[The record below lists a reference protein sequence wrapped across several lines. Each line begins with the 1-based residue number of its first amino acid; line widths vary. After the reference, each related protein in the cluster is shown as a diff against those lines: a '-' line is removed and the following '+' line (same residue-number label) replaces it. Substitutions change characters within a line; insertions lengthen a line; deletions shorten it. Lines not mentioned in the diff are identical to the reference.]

1 MTQGLGYVDPGYL
14 DAAARLVA
22 GGKRLSHER
31 MRIAPGAVV
40 LDVGCGPGTDTL
52 PLAELVGP
60 AGFVHGIDRDAEMVA
75 EAERR
80 AAEAGL
86 AGRVEHRAGDA
97 CALPWDDAA
106 FDAVRCERLFLHL
119 ERPELATA
127 EMVRVTRPGGRVV
140 LMDTDWGT
148 RSVDTPEVDL
158 ERRLARVLAER
169 CMANG
174 YSGRRLWGL
183 LKAAGVGD
191 LSLDLV
197 PLHVDDYDLWRLLSR
212 MEMAFGEAV
221 GAGVMTKDE
230 VRRLDDSL
238 REKDA
243 AGTFFASTTVM
254 LVAGTRG

>member
-22 GGKRLSHER
+22 TGKRLSYER
-31 MRIAPGAVV
+31 MHVAPGATV

-60 AGFVHGIDRDAEMVA
+60 GGLVHGIDRDAEMVA

-80 AAEAGL
+80 AADAGL
-86 AGRVEHRAGDA
+86 TGRVEHRVGDA
-97 CALPWDDAA
+97 YALPWEDGT
-106 FDAVRCERLFLHL
+106 FHAVRCERLFLHL
-119 ERPELATA
+119 DRPEQATA
-127 EMVRVTRPGGRVV
+127 EMVRVTKTGGRVV

-148 RSVDTPEVDL
+148 RSVDTPEVEL

-183 LKAAGVGD
+183 MKEAAVRD
-191 LSLDLV
+191 LTVDLV
-197 PLHVDDYDLWRLLSR
+197 PLHVDEYDFWRLLSR
-212 MEMAFGEAV
+212 MELAFDEAV
-221 GAGVMTKDE
+221 RAGAMTADE
-230 VRRLDDSL
+230 VRRLDDSF

-243 AGTFFASTTVM
+243 AGTFFASTTVV
-254 LVAGTRG
+254 LVAGTRV